1 MQTIRVRTTQ
11 NVFIDYALASI
22 GDRILAYLI
31 DRVILIL
38 YSVAMFAIFVQA
50 NINNIWLWI
59 AFVGVPW
66 MFYSLVFEITMNGQT
81 PGKRVMNIQVVKLD
95 GTPAT
100 IGSYLLRWIFALVDF
115 YIMSGVVAVIC
126 IAMGGRGQRV
136 GDMVANTSV
145 VKGGSQQEISGNEIF
160 ITPEETHT
168 PTFTQVADLSDRDI
182 ELIHRALE
190 VMRQQDNDEPVLALT
205 DKIKSRLGIQSN
217 LSAVDFLNTIVKDY
231 SIVMAGRI

>member
-38 YSVAMFAIFVQA
+38 YSVALFAIFVQA
-50 NINNIWLWI
+50 NVDSIWLWL
-59 AFVGVPW
+59 AFMAVPW
-66 MFYSLVFEITMNGQT
+66 LFYSLAFEITMNGQT

-115 YIMSGVVAVIC
+115 YIMSGVVAVVC
-126 IAMGGRGQRV
+126 IAMGGKGQRV

-145 VKGGSQQEISGNEIF
+145 VKSGSEHEIQGSEIF
-160 ITPEETHT
+160 ITPESTHSL
-168 PTFTQVADLSDRDI
+168 TFVQVADLSDRDI

-190 VMRQQDNDEPVLALT
+190 VMRQHDNDEPVLALT
-205 DKIKSRLGIQSN
+205 DKIKARLGIQSN
-217 LSAVDFLNTIVKDY
+217 LSAEDFLNTIVKDY
-231 SIVMAGRI
+231 TIVMSGKI